1 MKNQLIKQ
9 SWIYAMA
16 IFTLVACTE
25 ENPVPPTPVKE
36 NKEGKFLVA
45 VSVPGST
52 TATYFLPANS
62 LENEKDSISP
72 KGTGLEF
79 TNTFTQFMSYGH
91 TGLVGIKYGRGDAH
105 IGQRFTINPSG
116 AAMTV
121 GNQFEIQNG
130 FVTAG
135 AVGDY
140 AYTIMSGYRA
150 ADKTVGTMNR
160 IGLSAGEPQ
169 FQTFKVNQFSG
180 FEGKN
185 AALIGL
191 ADGKDDAFYTS
202 LHFHENTD
210 IDNVVVAKI
219 NAKTLKTEAVYSD
232 SRLSISGGFY
242 RSARY
247 SQIGVASNGDV
258 YVFSGNNFGTKKAGA
273 LVIRKGA
280 TTFDKG
286 YFWDLE
292 AASGGYRFSKVWPL
306 LDDIFLIEYY
316 NKKYE
321 AGKQPGMD
329 ASTQYAVVNMKEKKF
344 NWVKGIPTYNNMP
357 SGLSWPYVFEG
368 KAYVGLTE
376 LDKFPQFYAIDPQT
390 GTAKK
395 GLVVKDANEIQ
406 AAAFIEK
413 K

>member
-1 MKNQLIKQ
+1 MKNQLIKK
-9 SWIYAMA
+9 SWILALA
-16 IFTLVACTE
+16 TLSLAACTE
-25 ENPVPPTPVKE
+25 NNLVPTTPEKV

-52 TATYFLPANS
+52 AATYFLTANS

-79 TNTFTQFMSYGH
+79 TNTFTQYMSYGH
-91 TGLVGIKYGRGDAH
+91 AGLVGIKYGRGDAH
-105 IGQRFTINPSG
+105 VGQRFTINPSG

-150 ADKTVGTMNR
+150 SDKTVGTMNR
-160 IGLSAGEPQ
+160 IGLAAGEPQ
-169 FQTFKVNQFSG
+169 FQTFKVNQFKG

-191 ADGKDDAFYTS
+191 ADGKDDSFYTS
-202 LHFHENTD
+202 LHFHEDTG
-210 IDNVVVAKI
+210 IDDVAVAKI
-219 NAKTLKTEAVYSD
+219 NAKTLKTEAVYTD

-247 SQIGVASNGDV
+247 SQIGVASNGDI
-258 YVFSGNNFGTKKAGA
+258 YVFSGNNFGTKKAAA
-273 LVIRKGA
+273 LMVKKGA
-280 TTFDKG
+280 TSFDKI

-292 AASGGYRFSKVWPL
+292 AASDDYRFSKVWPL
-306 LDDIFLIEYY
+306 VDDIFLIEFY

-329 ASTQYAVVNMKEKKF
+329 ASSQYAVVHMKQKKF
-344 NWVKGIPTYNNMP
+344 TWLKGIPAKNDIP
-357 SGLSWPYVFEG
+357 EGISWPYVYEG
-368 KAYVGLTE
+368 KAFIGLTA
-376 LDKFPQFYAIDPQT
+376 LDKFPQFYTIDPQT
-390 GTAKK
+390 GNAKK
-395 GLVVKDANEIQ
+395 GLVVKDANGIE
-406 AAAFIEK
+406 AATFVEK